1 MTPSRTDHDTLQDIK
16 LEQLLKTQDDIWRVF
31 RVMSEFVEGFQTL
44 SKLGP
49 CVTIFGSARTKPGS
63 RYYELTTTVAK
74 EFVRNGYG
82 IISGGGPGIM
92 EAANKGAKE
101 AGGASVGI
109 NIDLPFEQSANPHI
123 DKDKLIT
130 FRHFYVRKVMFAK
143 YAQAFVVMP
152 GGFGTLDELFESVT
166 LVQTKKVTPFP
177 IILMGKEYWGG
188 MLEWVK
194 TTMVAEGTISKKEL
208 NLFSL
213 TDDPMETAQ
222 IVVEFYRSIRH
233 APNF

>member
-1 MTPSRTDHDTLQDIK
+1 MTPSRTEHDALQDIK

-188 MLEWVK
+188 MLDWIK
-194 TTMVAEGTISKKEL
+194 TTMIAEGTISKKEL
-208 NLFSL
+208 SLLSL
-213 TDDPMETAQ
+213 TDDPMEPAQ
-222 IVVEFYRSIRH
+222 IVVDFYRSIRH

>member
-1 MTPSRTDHDTLQDIK
+1 MAPARTEHDVIQDVK
-16 LEQLLKTQDDIWRVF
+16 LGQLLKTQEDIWRVF

-49 CVTIFGSARTKPGS
+49 CVTIFGSARTKAGS
-63 RYYELTTTVAK
+63 RYYDLTVKVAK

-109 NIDLPFEQSANPHI
+109 NIDLPFEQSANPYI

-130 FRHFYVRKVMFAK
+130 FRHFYVRKVMFVK

-152 GGFGTLDELFESVT
+152 GGFGTLDELFESIT

-177 IILMGKEYWGG
+177 IILMGKDYWGG
-188 MLEWVK
+188 MFEWIK
-194 TTMVAEGTISKKEL
+194 TTMLAEGTISEGDL
-208 NLFSL
+208 NLFSI
-213 TDDPMETAQ
+213 TDDPKAPAQ
-222 IVVEFYRSIRH
+222 IVAEFYKSIRH

>member
-1 MTPSRTDHDTLQDIK
+1 MTPSRTEHDALQDIK
-16 LEQLLKTQDDIWRVF
+16 LEQLLKTQEDIWRVF

-63 RYYELTTTVAK
+63 RYYEMATNVAK

-109 NIDLPFEQSANPHI
+109 NIDLPFEQSANQYI

-130 FRHFYVRKVMFAK
+130 FSHFYVRKVMFVK

-166 LVQTKKVTPFP
+166 LVQTKKVTHFP

-194 TTMVAEGTISKKEL
+194 STLLAEGTISKGDL
-208 NLFSL
+208 DLFSI
-213 TDDPMETAQ
+213 TDDPKEPAR
-222 IVVEFYRSIRH
+222 IVVDFYKSIRH
-233 APNF
+233 GPNF

>member
-1 MTPSRTDHDTLQDIK
+1 MTPSRTEHDALQDIK

-49 CVTIFGSARTKPGS
+49 CVTIFGSARIKPGS

-188 MLEWVK
+188 MLDWVK

-213 TDDPMETAQ
+213 TDDPMEPAQ
-222 IVVEFYRSIRH
+222 IVVDFYRSIRH

>member
-1 MTPSRTDHDTLQDIK
+1 MTPIRTEHDILQDIK

-101 AGGASVGI
+101 SGGASVGI

-188 MLEWVK
+188 MLDWVK
-194 TTMVAEGTISKKEL
+194 KTMIAEGTISEDDL
-208 NLFSL
+208 ALLSL
-213 TDDPMETAQ
+213 TDDPMEPAR
-222 IVVEFYRSIRH
+222 IVVDFYASIRH

>member
-1 MTPSRTDHDTLQDIK
+1 MAPIRTDHDVLQDFK
-16 LEQLLKTQDDIWRVF
+16 LDRLLKTQDDIWRVF

-63 RYYELTTTVAK
+63 RYYELTSAVAK

-194 TTMVAEGTISKKEL
+194 STMLAEGTISKKDL
-208 NLFSL
+208 SLFSL
-213 TDDPMETAQ
+213 TDDPNEPAQ
-222 IVVEFYRSIRH
+222 IVVDFYKSVEH

>member
-1 MTPSRTDHDTLQDIK
+1 MAPTRSEHDVIQDVQ
-16 LEQLLKTQDDIWRVF
+16 LEQLLKTQEDIWRVF

-63 RYYELTTTVAK
+63 PYYDTTVEVAK
-74 EFVRNGYG
+74 EFVRSGYG

-101 AGGASVGI
+101 AGGVSVGI
-109 NIDLPFEQSANPHI
+109 NIDLPFEQKANPFI
-123 DKDKLIT
+123 DSDKLIT
-130 FRHFYVRKVMFAK
+130 FRHFYVRKVMFVK

-152 GGFGTLDELFESVT
+152 GGFGTLDELFESIT

-177 IILMGKEYWGG
+177 IILMGKSYWNG
-188 MLEWVK
+188 MLNWLKEE
-194 TTMVAEGTISKKEL
+194 MLAQGTISAGDL
-208 NLFSL
+208 NIFSL
-213 TDDPMETAQ
+213 TDDPKVPAR
-222 IVVEFYRSIRH
+222 IVVDYYKSVAH

>member
-1 MTPSRTDHDTLQDIK
+1 MAPIRSEHDLLQDVK
-16 LEQLLKTQDDIWRVF
+16 LEKLLKTQDDIWRIF

-63 RYYELTTTVAK
+63 RYYELTSTVAK

-82 IISGGGPGIM
+82 IISGGGPGSM

-101 AGGASVGI
+101 AGGASIGI
-109 NIDLPFEQSANPHI
+109 NIDLPFEQSPNPHI

-152 GGFGTLDELFESVT
+152 GGFGTLDELFESIT

-188 MLEWVK
+188 MLDWVK
-194 TTMVAEGTISKKEL
+194 TTMIAEGTISKNDL
-208 NLFSL
+208 TVFSL
-213 TDDPMETAQ
+213 TDDPKKAAQ
-222 IVVEFYRSIRH
+222 IVVDFYKSVRH

>member
-1 MTPSRTDHDTLQDIK
+1 MPPSRSEHDVIQDR
-16 LEQLLKTQDDIWRVF
+16 QLDQIFKTQEDIWRVF
-31 RVMSEFVEGFQTL
+31 RVMSEFVEGFQTF
-44 SKLGP
+44 SRLGP

-63 RYYELTTTVAK
+63 KYYEATVKVAG

-109 NIDLPFEQSANPHI
+109 NIDLPFEQSANPYI

-130 FRHFYVRKVMFAK
+130 FRHFYVRKVMFVK

-166 LVQTKKVTPFP
+166 LVQTKKVNPFP
-177 IILMGKEYWGG
+177 IILMGKEYWSG
-188 MLEWVK
+188 MLDWIR
-194 TTMVAEGTISKKEL
+194 TRMVEEGTVSKTDL
-208 NLFSL
+208 NIFSV
-213 TDDPMETAQ
+213 TDDPNEAVRTVTDFYKATA
-222 IVVEFYRSIRH
+222 H

>member
-1 MTPSRTDHDTLQDIK
+1 MAPIRTDHDVLQDFK
-16 LEQLLKTQDDIWRVF
+16 LDRLLKTQDDIWRVF

-194 TTMVAEGTISKKEL
+194 STMLAEGTISKKDL
-208 NLFSL
+208 SLFSL
-213 TDDPMETAQ
+213 TDDPNEPAQ
-222 IVVEFYRSIRH
+222 IVVDFYKSVAH